1 MYTPSNK
8 TKVVRNSGSSTSASP
23 TSVTTVKPASTV
35 TSRETETQ
43 ILDKIPLFPT
53 FLVNRLSKD
62 AQRMLNTGILEI
74 SKMSADKVEKG
85 IEYLNTSRI
94 FFDPQY
100 DNEKERLTYLD
111 KKIAFMNK
119 QLEQLREQEGQQ
131 MIQKIVTEP
140 IQKGKFDKQIKQ
152 IGPNYSIETCAWD
165 IIQKLGGSIKKI
177 PLSEFALR
185 KHLEDYLRE
194 KYGKK

>member
-1 MYTPSNK
+1 
-8 TKVVRNSGSSTSASP
+8 
-23 TSVTTVKPASTV
+23 
-35 TSRETETQ
+35 
-43 ILDKIPLFPT
+43 
-53 FLVNRLSKD
+53 
-62 AQRMLNTGILEI
+62 MLNTGILEI

-100 DNEKERLTYLD
+100 DNEKEILTYLD

-185 KHLEDYLRE
+185 KHLKDYLRE